1 MKNHRKAL
9 ILSTAL
15 IVGATALT
23 GCQTQPEATEQT
35 APSTAAIL
43 PASTGDEAIKG
54 ISNLGISPEELGI
67 NPRVL
72 HDSHKVGFQLEPP
85 QPGDAI
91 AVVHTGMGDFSLRF
105 FPDQAPK
112 AVTNF
117 INLAKDGRYNN
128 TSFHRVINNFIVQG
142 GYVGDDSGAVNGSN
156 YYGGA
161 FEDEF
166 CDKLFNIRGAV
177 SMASSRRDE
186 DGSQFFINHTSA
198 KAFADKGGWT
208 PYETAWANVKSQLLS
223 YKDSNLLSA
232 YVDENG
238 DKFINTDVI
247 PEDVRALY
255 EQQGGN
261 PNLDGAYNAADR
273 GNTVFAQVIDG
284 MDVVDSIAAIETDDK
299 NIPTEII
306 LIKSIDITTYSGE
319 TAEPVTEPETEQETT
334 AEETA
339 VAE

>member
-67 NPRVL
+67 NPRIL

-142 GYVGDDSGAVNGSN
+142 GYVGDGDFAVEIHVAIGSAVDFSCYQLVDESRHIADCDCAITIN
-156 YYGGA
+156 IAHILDGDDGLEILPLVGGA
-161 FEDEF
+161 ISLQRCLEDI
-166 CDKLFNIRGAV
+166 K
-177 SMASSRRDE
+177 
-186 DGSQFFINHTSA
+186 GSGHVL
-198 KAFADKGGWT
+198 W
-208 PYETAWANVKSQLLS
+208 
-223 YKDSNLLSA
+223 
-232 YVDENG
+232 
-238 DKFINTDVI
+238 
-247 PEDVRALY
+247 
-255 EQQGGN
+255 
-261 PNLDGAYNAADR
+261 
-273 GNTVFAQVIDG
+273 
-284 MDVVDSIAAIETDDK
+284 
-299 NIPTEII
+299 
-306 LIKSIDITTYSGE
+306 
-319 TAEPVTEPETEQETT
+319 
-334 AEETA
+334 
-339 VAE
+339 